1 MCCLVWKTVFR
12 AVLGSQHN
20 GEDGTEIST
29 HPLPQQGTASPNS
42 NISTAVVHLLQ
53 WMKLHWHVITSQ
65 VYIKVH
71 SLCCAFCGSREM
83 HLSYSIIQSIF
94 TVLKFL
100 FSACLDPNPTPS
112 NHGSFHLSIVL
123 LFPEFHTTGIIQYGV
138 FSDNL
143 LPLSI
148 LCI

>member
-1 MCCLVWKTVFR
+1 MLSLVSKTVFR
-12 AVLGSQHN
+12 AVLGSQQN
-20 GEDGTEIST
+20 WEDDTETSI
-29 HPLPQQGTASPNS
+29 HPLDQQCTASPSS
-42 NISTAVVHLLQ
+42 NISAAAVHLLQ
-53 WMKLHWHVITSQ
+53 WMKMHWHIIISQ

-71 SLCCAFCGSREM
+71 SLCCTFCGSRAM

-100 FSACLDPNPTPS
+100 FSPCLDPNPIPS

-123 LFPEFHTTGIIQYGV
+123 PFPEFHMTGIIQYGV

-143 LPLSI
+143 LPLRI